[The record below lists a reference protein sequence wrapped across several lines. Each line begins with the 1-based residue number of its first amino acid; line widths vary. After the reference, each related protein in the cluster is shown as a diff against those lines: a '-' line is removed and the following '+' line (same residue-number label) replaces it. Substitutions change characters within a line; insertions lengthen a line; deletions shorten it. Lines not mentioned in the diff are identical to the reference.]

1 MAVWF
6 KIRSRICDANNE
18 INKMRKKISLIGAGQ
33 IGGTLAH
40 LIALKELG
48 DVVLFDVAEGMAKGK
63 ALDIA
68 QSSSVDGFGVDI
80 KGTSNYEDTKNSDV
94 IIITAGVPRKPGMTR
109 DDLLEINLKIIK
121 QVAEGIKNTSPKA
134 FVICITNPLD
144 VIVMAL
150 QKYSGLPKNMV
161 VGMAGILDTSR
172 FKYFLSQELEVP
184 VKKINSLV
192 LGGHGDSMVSM
203 LNHTKVDGKSITDLV
218 KEGKLNK
225 EVLENIVQRTKDGGA
240 EIVKLLEKGSAFYA
254 PAASGVEMAES
265 YLKDLKKQ
273 LPCAAYLNGEY
284 GVKNL
289 YVGVPVIIG
298 KNGIEKVVEI
308 NLDKNEKKDFDHSIS
323 AVNEL
328 FDAAKKIDTKLS

>member
-1 MAVWF
+1 M
-6 KIRSRICDANNE
+6 K
-18 INKMRKKISLIGAGQ
+18 KKISLIGAGQ

-48 DVVLFDVAEGMAKGK
+48 DVVLFDVAEGIAKGK

-68 QSSSVDGFGVDI
+68 QSSSVEGFNVDI
-80 KGTSNYEDTKNSDV
+80 KGTNNYGDIKNSDV

-109 DDLLEINLKIIK
+109 DDLLGINLKIIK
-121 QVAEGIKNTSPKA
+121 QVAEGIKNSSPKA

-172 FKYFLSQELEVP
+172 FKYFLSQELKVP

-192 LGGHGDSMVSM
+192 LGGHGDTMVSM
-203 LNHTKVDGKSITDLV
+203 LEHTKIDGKPILDFV
-218 KEGKLNK
+218 KSGKLKK
-225 EVLENIVQRTKDGGA
+225 EILDNIVQRTKSGGA
-240 EIVKLLEKGSAFYA
+240 EVVKLLEKGSAFYA

-265 YLKDLKKQ
+265 YLKDLKKE
-273 LPCAAYLNGEY
+273 LPCAVYLDGEY

-289 YVGVPVIIG
+289 YAGVPVVIG
-298 KNGIEKVVEI
+298 KNGIEKIIEI
-308 NLDKNEKKDFDHSIS
+308 SLNPEEKNNFDRSID
-323 AVNEL
+323 AVKEL
-328 FDAAKKIDTKLS
+328 FSAAKKIDSSLT